1 MTMRIAPHLVLR
13 IVQAVLFVA
22 IVRPFLSIF
31 MGLAVRHRHNLP
43 TQGPAIVIANHNSHL
58 DTLSLM
64 AQMPLAALWRVRPV
78 AAADH
83 FGKGAAG
90 LFARF
95 ILQAILIDRGSNLG
109 VKALDPVLAALDEKR
124 IVIFF
129 PEGSRGE
136 PEVLGSFR
144 YGISHLIQ
152 QRPGVPLIP
161 VYLHNMGKCM
171 PKGSWLFVPF
181 NCEMIAGAPADL
193 PAVAAEA
200 IPAHLRGL
208 IEGLATQTSLGRW
221 DLEEGH
227 GLGAESENRRA
238 MV

>member
-1 MTMRIAPHLVLR
+1 
-13 IVQAVLFVA
+13 
-22 IVRPFLSIF
+22 
-31 MGLAVRHRHNLP
+31 
-43 TQGPAIVIANHNSHL
+43 
-58 DTLSLM
+58 
-64 AQMPLAALWRVRPV
+64 LWRVRPV

-95 ILQAILIDRGSNLG
+95 ILQAILIDRQGNPG
-109 VKALDPVLAALDEKR
+109 VKALDPVLAALDDRR

-144 YGISHLIQ
+144 YGISHLVQ
-152 QRPGVPLIP
+152 QRRDVPLVP

-181 NCEMIAGAPADL
+181 NCEMIVGAQADL
-193 PAVAAEA
+193 SSVKAEA
-200 IPAHLRGL
+200 IPNHLRSL
-208 IEGLATQTSLGRW
+208 IEDLAAQTSLGRW

-227 GLGAESENRRA
+227 GLGA
-238 MV
+238 

>member
-1 MTMRIAPHLVLR
+1 MMRIAPHLVLPTAPHLVLR
-13 IVQAVLFVA
+13 IVQAALFAV

-31 MGLAVRHRHNLP
+31 MGLAVRHRQNLP
-43 TQGPAIVIANHNSHL
+43 RQGPAIIIANHNSHL

-64 AQMPLAALWRVRPV
+64 AQMPLSALWRVRPV

-95 ILQAILIDRGSNLG
+95 MLQAILIDRHGNPG
-109 VKALDPVLAALDEKR
+109 VKALDPVLAALGDRR

-152 QRPGVPLIP
+152 ERREVPVIP

-193 PAVAAEA
+193 SAVATED
-200 IPAHLRGL
+200 IPNHLRGL
-208 IEGLATQTSLGRW
+208 IEDLATQTSLGRW
-221 DLEEGH
+221 DLEKGH
-227 GLGAESENRRA
+227 GLGG
-238 MV
+238 

>member
-1 MTMRIAPHLVLR
+1 MRIAPHLVLSFAPHFMLR
-13 IVQAVLFVA
+13 IVQVVLFAV

-31 MGLAVRHRHNLP
+31 MGLAVRRRQSLP
-43 TQGPAIVIANHNSHL
+43 QQGPAIVIANHNSHL

-64 AQMPLAALWRVRPV
+64 AQLPLSALCRVRPV

-83 FGKGAAG
+83 FGTGAAG
-90 LFARF
+90 VFARF
-95 ILQAILIDRGSNLG
+95 ILQAILIDRRANLG

-144 YGISHLIQ
+144 YGISHLVQ
-152 QRPGVPLIP
+152 QKPGAPVIP

-181 NCEMIAGAPADL
+181 NCEMIVGAPADL
-193 PAVAAEA
+193 SAVAAEA
-200 IPAHLRGL
+200 IPGHLRGL
-208 IEGLATQTSLGRW
+208 IEELAAQTTLGRW
-221 DLEEGH
+221 DLDEGH
-227 GLGAESENRRA
+227 GLGSDL
-238 MV
+238 

>member
-1 MTMRIAPHLVLR
+1 MTIAPRGVLR
-13 IVQAVLFVA
+13 IVQAVLFA
-22 IVRPFLSIF
+22 LIIRPFLSVF
-31 MGLAVRHRHNLP
+31 MGLAVRHRQNLP
-43 TQGPAIVIANHNSHL
+43 DKGPAIIVANHNSHL

-64 AQMPLAALWRVRPV
+64 AQMPLRALWQVRPV

-83 FGKGAAG
+83 FGSGPAG

-95 ILQAILIDRGSNLG
+95 ILQAILIDRRCGLG

-124 IVIFF
+124 IIIFF
-129 PEGSRGE
+129 PEGSRGA

-144 YGISHLIQ
+144 HGISHLAQ
-152 QRPGVPLIP
+152 ARPDVPVIP

-181 NCEMIAGAPADL
+181 KCQMIAGPRADL
-193 PAVAAEA
+193 SAVAVEA
-200 IPAHLRGL
+200 IPDYLRKRV
-208 IEGLATQTSLGRW
+208 EELATRTSLGRW

-227 GLGAESENRRA
+227 GLGA
-238 MV
+238 

>member
-1 MTMRIAPHLVLR
+1 MRIAPHLVPSIAPHVVLR
-13 IVQAVLFVA
+13 IVQAALFVV

-31 MGLAVRHRHNLP
+31 MGLAVRRRQNLP
-43 TQGPAIVIANHNSHL
+43 AQGPAIIVANHNSHL

-64 AQMPLAALWRVRPV
+64 AQMPLRALWHVRPV

-83 FGKGAAG
+83 FGNGAAG

-95 ILQAILIDRGSNLG
+95 VLQAILIDRQSNLG
-109 VKALDPVLAALDEKR
+109 VKALDPVVAALDEKR

-144 YGISHLIQ
+144 YGISHLVQ
-152 QRPGVPLIP
+152 QRRDVAVVP

-181 NCEMIAGAPADL
+181 SCEMIVGGPADL
-193 PAVAAEA
+193 SKVAAEA
-200 IPAHLRGL
+200 IPCHLRGL
-208 IEGLATQTSLGRW
+208 IEALATETTLGRW

-227 GLGAESENRRA
+227 GLGG
-238 MV
+238 